1 MIQGKGLKY
10 SYGGGT
16 AIDFPN
22 FDFEQGSQW
31 LILGKS
37 GSGKTTLLQILAG
50 LRKPA
55 SGSISIQGQ
64 SLGSLSNKALD
75 DYRGKQIG
83 IVFQKA
89 HFVESISVLDN
100 LLLAQYLA
108 GQKQDK
114 NRCAEL
120 LERLGLV
127 EKQHRLPAKLS
138 QGERQRV
145 SLARALVK
153 SPAVL
158 LADEPS
164 SALDDG
170 NTQRLVE
177 LLQQEAKT
185 ANATL
190 IIVTH
195 DQRLKNIFPHKIE
208 LA

>member
-1 MIQGKGLKY
+1 MIQGKDLKY

-55 SGSISIQGQ
+55 SGSISIKGQ
-64 SLGSLSNKALD
+64 SLGALSNKALNN
-75 DYRGKQIG
+75 YRGKQIG

-114 NRCAEL
+114 KRCAEL
-120 LERLGLV
+120 LNRLGLV

-145 SLARALVK
+145 SIARALVK

-177 LLQQEAKT
+177 LLQQEAKN

-195 DQRLKNIFPHKIE
+195 DQRLKNIFPQKIE
-208 LA
+208 LT